1 MKPTE
6 ENPQIQ
12 IDKENLQQV
21 LDSVANERLYN
32 QLKITLEHQFGGSAK
47 GLKIKVPS
55 FIEQL
60 DHFLTGQYL
69 ITTFNRYKKIIEY
82 NVSSSTMATVYHES
96 SPQKRKA
103 AGMKLIHKPPSA
115 TMDGKD

>member
-1 MKPTE
+1 M
-6 ENPQIQ
+6 
-12 IDKENLQQV
+12 QQV
-21 LDSVANERLYN
+21 LESVANERLYN

>member
-55 FIEQL
+55 FIE
-60 DHFLTGQYL
+60 
-69 ITTFNRYKKIIEY
+69 
-82 NVSSSTMATVYHES
+82 
-96 SPQKRKA
+96 
-103 AGMKLIHKPPSA
+103 
-115 TMDGKD
+115 